1 MNPANCCINCS
12 YVKTPQVRPCR
23 LHTAIHGGA
32 GFTPL
37 HLIQQAQFCKFCTIA
52 IFLLQRAQ
60 QLADKQTSRQAD
72 TDNAQSTLC
81 CVCGE
86 RSHGWRS
93 ARIEPRMGSLRD
105 EHIQHRGH
113 NAKRS
118 IQQVTLFNSE
128 PLAYQ
133 ALAQVLNDFAPNRAT
148 NALAEDSHRL
158 FQRRSRPVSLLAND
172 LAGSV
177 IARH

>member
-60 QLADKQTSRQAD
+60 QLADKQTLIMLKARCAVFVVSVAMD
-72 TDNAQSTLC
+72 GVAPES
-81 CVCGE
+81 
-86 RSHGWRS
+86 SPGW
-93 ARIEPRMGSLRD
+93 AR
-105 EHIQHRGH
+105 
-113 NAKRS
+113 
-118 IQQVTLFNSE
+118 
-128 PLAYQ
+128 
-133 ALAQVLNDFAPNRAT
+133 
-148 NALAEDSHRL
+148 
-158 FQRRSRPVSLLAND
+158 
-172 LAGSV
+172 
-177 IARH
+177 